1 MNGIY
6 TVCIYVACALN
17 SLFFFRENNNE
28 IYVNKEE
35 IAYQSQTSENT
46 DINTDDVDYDTAVED
61 ILNNLDVKSVDDK
74 LRENGYG
81 GDISFTDIISDI
93 KDGQVKN
100 IINRIG
106 SLAINGIFSDLSN
119 NKSLMIQ
126 LISIALLGSI
136 FINISGSF
144 GNGFVAENGFYVT
157 YLIMTSI
164 MLASF
169 SVAMDMVCSSLERIL
184 VLIRIVVPVYALAMN
199 YIGHTVTSAG
209 MYEVILVGV
218 WLVQAVILK
227 FVIPLIKFY
236 VIVSLV
242 NNLNKEDS
250 FSKLCLLIKNLVS
263 WLLKTIVVF
272 IAGLNIIKSLIEPQI
287 DAIGRTTV
295 NRVISAIPGGSI
307 MSVLAGTF
315 LGAGLV
321 IKNCIGV
328 AGILLIVVL
337 VMIPVVKMFLIMFM
351 VRITGVVIQPIGE
364 KRYVEGIEALSGGMS
379 LLLQTIGSSV
389 VLFMLTIAIMAY
401 ASNGG
406 G

>member
-17 SLFFFRENNNE
+17 SLFFLRENNNE

-74 LRENGYG
+74 LRENGYW
-81 GDISFTDIISDI
+81 GDMSFTDIISDI